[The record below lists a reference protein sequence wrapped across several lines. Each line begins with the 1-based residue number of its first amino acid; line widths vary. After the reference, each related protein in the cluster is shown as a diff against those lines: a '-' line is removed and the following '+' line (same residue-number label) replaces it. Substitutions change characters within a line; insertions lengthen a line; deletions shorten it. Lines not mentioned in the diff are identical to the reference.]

1 MTSEHTILRKW
12 GNSVATAKFRG
23 LAQNFAARR
32 KLLAWTHIILPS
44 VGEQTF
50 LWDMPLRSNCRKLG
64 FLKRKNWMAHFH
76 DDIIAIVSENNRP
89 AAVYFPVL
97 PREKWVFWWREAL
110 YKWRHYSLN
119 KWLTNSLFDSFISLF
134 IDWLAFSALTLLV
147 GHREERSACKKLW
160 WGVGVVICAHC
171 LHMVQLMPLHS
182 TIPSPLVSLKSRL
195 VLPFWYWLTQVVLE
209 KRLINGCSVV
219 VVVIDWVIDW
229 LIDVLVD

>member
-1 MTSEHTILRKW
+1 MTECHNYSNNRDLWQVNTILRKW

-32 KLLAWTHIILPS
+32 KVLAWTHIILPS

-147 GHREERSACKKLW
+147 GHREEHSACKKLMGCW
-160 WGVGVVICAHC
+160 CGYLCTLFAYGPADATAFHNPITSYYYYNH
-171 LHMVQLMPLHS
+171 
-182 TIPSPLVSLKSRL
+182 
-195 VLPFWYWLTQVVLE
+195 LTASFPGQP
-209 KRLINGCSVV
+209 G
-219 VVVIDWVIDW
+219 
-229 LIDVLVD
+229 